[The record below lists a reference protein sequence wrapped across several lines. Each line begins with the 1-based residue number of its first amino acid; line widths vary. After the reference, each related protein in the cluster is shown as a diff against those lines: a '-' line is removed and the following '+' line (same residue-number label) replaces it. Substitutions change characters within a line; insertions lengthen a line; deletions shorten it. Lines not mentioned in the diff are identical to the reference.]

1 MPKGTCVVKN
11 PEHLP
16 PYKKWD
22 WLWRSTFEL
31 KYQGSLLV
39 ADVDFFDFSE
49 KIRLYRDGEFV
60 AVDNSPARLRVDEHA
75 TVEAALSLYG
85 MQYVRLVHLDGQSAE
100 SFRPSEGTGEDRRAK
115 FSVNHPTADKII
127 SVCSWIV
134 LVLAIVTQLP
144 ELLNFAGR
152 LLDFS
157 VPTFELPGWLNTALQ
172 VGGILAGLDRAL
184 RMKFNRWIDDTHL

>member
-1 MPKGTCVVKN
+1 MVKN

-16 PYKKWD
+16 PYKNWD

-31 KYQGSLLV
+31 KYQSSLLV

-85 MQYVRLVHLDGQSAE
+85 MQYVRLVHLNGQPAE

-134 LVLAIVTQLP
+134 LFLAIVTQLP